1 MVGSPLLKAEESSQK
16 GKSEHEDD
24 SSTWTFYKFA
34 TLKGYVDVRWLGKS
48 NGYYSESVHIE
59 INEIWKLWQFFN
71 LNYAPETFGLGGK
84 LEKLLIPTLTVYK
97 KRHSITL
104 IPIYN

>member
-1 MVGSPLLKAEESSQK
+1 M
-16 GKSEHEDD
+16 KS
-24 SSTWTFYKFA
+24 
-34 TLKGYVDVRWLGKS
+34 V
-48 NGYYSESVHIE
+48 
-59 INEIWKLWQFFN
+59 KLWQFFN

-104 IPIYN
+104 IPIYNFNKKVIFII